1 MVWSQ
6 DLNDP
11 QRRAV
16 EEKLR
21 EAAGRIVDDPKVKVY
36 DAMALAGMVQT
47 HPGVAMDA
55 GLISFG
61 SALSLDELLEGTSLF
76 ASDRPFIADQA
87 REELIDRICDRVAR
101 SEDPLLM
108 SLLGDPGAGKLERS
122 PRRSTTRGPATACS
136 SIGLTS
142 RRAPRR

>member
-36 DAMALAGMVQT
+36 DAMALAAWCRPSRELPWT
-47 HPGVAMDA
+47 PGSLA
-55 GLISFG
+55 
-61 SALSLDELLEGTSLF
+61 SAARSRSMSCWRETSLL

-87 REELIDRICDRVAR
+87 PEELIDRIVTAWLEAR
-101 SEDPLLM
+101 
-108 SLLGDPGAGKLERS
+108 
-122 PRRSTTRGPATACS
+122 TRC
-136 SIGLTS
+136 
-142 RRAPRR
+142 